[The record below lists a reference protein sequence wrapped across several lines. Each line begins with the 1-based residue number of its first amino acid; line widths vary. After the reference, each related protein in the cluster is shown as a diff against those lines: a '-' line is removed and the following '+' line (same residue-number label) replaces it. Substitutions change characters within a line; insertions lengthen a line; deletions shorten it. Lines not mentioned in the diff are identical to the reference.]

1 MADRD
6 RTRRGALQS
15 LLGDLGEVLPYSVRA
30 NGLAPTPG
38 WYIRVAPT
46 ELSAAALASET
57 NLWVARDG
65 SLYAGIDM
73 VHAAATIERIH
84 VLAQR
89 S

>member
-38 WYIRVAPT
+38 WYIRIP
-46 ELSAAALASET
+46 EPQLSTFASES

-84 VLAQR
+84 ALIEQR